1 MRVTLLSGGAAG
13 MYCGSCIH
21 DNTVAATLQRQG
33 HDAVLVPLYTPLRTD
48 EPNVSVDRVF
58 LGAVNAYLS
67 VKAPRLARL
76 LRPVRRLLDRPRL
89 LEWVGR
95 MGAAADAGE
104 LGELTLAMLAGGDG
118 PMRFSLEQLRDWL
131 VDGHRPDLVHLQ
143 NSMLLGM
150 APLLRET
157 LGVPVTCSLQGED
170 LFLDELVEPYREK
183 ALEILRTRHAAADRF
198 VANSRY
204 YADHMAGLLGIE
216 RSKISVVPLGVHPQ
230 DFAPSPEVSELG
242 ERPFTVGYLAR
253 LSPEKGLAVAVEA
266 FRELAA
272 LAAPEPVRFRIAG
285 YLAPKDRAFYE
296 EQRRRLDSWGLDVD
310 LVGEV
315 DRAGKVAFL
324 RSLDALAV
332 PTVYR
337 EPKGLFALEAMAAGV
352 PVVLPRH
359 GAFPELI
366 EATGGGLL
374 VEPGS
379 PAAVA
384 EALDRL
390 RQDPELRRRMADS
403 GREAIRRG
411 HTAEVAAGGLVE
423 LWHDILAERP
433 GRP

>member
-118 PMRFSLEQLRDWL
+118 PMRSSLEQLRDWL

-183 ALEILRTRHAAADRF
+183 ALE
-198 VANSRY
+198 
-204 YADHMAGLLGIE
+204 
-216 RSKISVVPLGVHPQ
+216 
-230 DFAPSPEVSELG
+230 
-242 ERPFTVGYLAR
+242 
-253 LSPEKGLAVAVEA
+253 KG
-266 FRELAA
+266 R
-272 LAAPEPVRFRIAG
+272 
-285 YLAPKDRAFYE
+285 
-296 EQRRRLDSWGLDVD
+296 QQ
-310 LVGEV
+310 
-315 DRAGKVAFL
+315 
-324 RSLDALAV
+324 
-332 PTVYR
+332 
-337 EPKGLFALEAMAAGV
+337 
-352 PVVLPRH
+352 
-359 GAFPELI
+359 
-366 EATGGGLL
+366 L
-374 VEPGS
+374 VEQWNQAYPPS
-379 PAAVA
+379 
-384 EALDRL
+384 
-390 RQDPELRRRMADS
+390 
-403 GREAIRRG
+403 
-411 HTAEVAAGGLVE
+411 
-423 LWHDILAERP
+423 
-433 GRP
+433 